1 LRFFL
6 KKTDRLL
13 KRYEFIGLSSSG
25 QRLTTRLFIVLAAP
39 AEGGRSRIGITVS
52 RKVGGAIQRNRI
64 KRLARE
70 AFRLNRH
77 LLAKPL
83 DISLIARKAVAEEPN
98 RAIART
104 LKDLYEMLSRQLEY

>member
-1 LRFFL
+1 MRFFF
-6 KKTDRLL
+6 KKDDRLL
-13 KRYEFIGLSSSG
+13 KHSEFIELSNSER
-25 QRLTTRLFIVLAAP
+25 RLTTRLFIVLAAP
-39 AEGGRSRIGITVS
+39 AESGRSRIGITVS
-52 RKVGGAIQRNRI
+52 RKVGGSIQRNRI

-83 DISLIARKAVAEEPN
+83 DISLIARKAVADEPN

-104 LKDLYEMLSRQLEY
+104 LKDLYEMLSRQIEY

>member
-6 KKTDRLL
+6 QKSDRLL
-13 KRYEFIGLSSSG
+13 KRAEYVELSDSG
-25 QRLTTRLFIVLAAP
+25 RKLITGLFIVLAAP
-39 AEGGRSRIGITVS
+39 AQSGRSRIGITVS

-77 LLAKPL
+77 LLCKPL
-83 DISLIARKAVAEEPN
+83 DISLIARNAAADQPN
-98 RAIART
+98 RAIARA
-104 LKDLYEMLSRQLEY
+104 LKGLYETLSRQLEN

>member
-1 LRFFL
+1 LRFFFR
-6 KKTDRLL
+6 KTDRLL
-13 KRYEFIGLSSSG
+13 KRSEFIEISKSG
-25 QRLTTRLFIVLAAP
+25 RRLTTRLFIIVAAP
-39 AEGGRSRIGITVS
+39 AESGRARMGITVS
-52 RKVGGAIQRNRI
+52 RKIGGAIQRNRI

-83 DISLIARKAVAEEPN
+83 DISLIARRGAAEEPN

-104 LKDLYEMLSRQLEY
+104 LKDLYEMLSRKLEY